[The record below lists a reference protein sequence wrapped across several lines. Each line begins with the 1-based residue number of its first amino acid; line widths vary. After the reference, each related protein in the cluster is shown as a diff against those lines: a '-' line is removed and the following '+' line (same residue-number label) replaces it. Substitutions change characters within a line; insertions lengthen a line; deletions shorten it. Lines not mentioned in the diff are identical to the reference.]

1 MKPSISFIILFTLF
15 SNVTAMAATE
25 IDLTRVPSTP
35 GPVPNSQTLIP
46 VSATINETELGVFF
60 ESLVGTATITVYDAY
75 NQVVE
80 QQVIDTD
87 SLLEVYMPV
96 DTWGAGNY
104 TITITYE
111 DTTLQGVF
119 LIE

>member
-1 MKPSISFIILFTLF
+1 MILFLLF
-15 SNVTAMAATE
+15 SSVATMAGNE
-25 IDLTRVPSTP
+25 IDLTKVPPTP
-35 GPVPNSQTLIP
+35 GPVPNSITLIP
-46 VSATINETELGVFF
+46 VSATISETELGVFF
-60 ESLVGTATITVYDAY
+60 ESSVGTATITVYDAS
-75 NQVVE
+75 NQLVE
-80 QQVIDTD
+80 QQVIDTE

-104 TITITYE
+104 TLTITYG